1 MSESNLNVDGQ
12 AKISFSPGKMHAFL
26 EISAPVGSGAP
37 CKREQILK
45 ALQDNDITYG
55 IDDKVIDQVLQEQN
69 WNKKMLVAKGLEP
82 EDGVDG
88 KLIYKFPL
96 ANERLVPK
104 EDEKGNI
111 DYHERG
117 LIFNAKMGEVLVER
131 IPPTDGTPGR
141 DVTNREI
148 PSKRGRDW
156 RLPRGKNTVVDQEE
170 RNLYANCDGHVTV
183 VDGKV
188 MVDSVLVISQDIDF
202 GTGNIDFLGNIV
214 IHGNV
219 ATGFRVHATGD
230 IEIKGFIE
238 GAEVIAEG
246 SIAVKGGITAASK
259 GLVKAGQ
266 NIYARFIENSLVE
279 AVGDV
284 MVRDSIMQ
292 SQVRSGGSVIVSDR
306 RAIIVGGVIQA
317 FNLVQS
323 KVLGSQLATQTVI
336 EVGVN
341 PLLRQEYQNL
351 MKIKAEKKKVYDNLN
366 QNLQTFQRSA
376 VPLDSLSDKRRF
388 ALIKMLD
395 DFKSL
400 RQEMSSYEERLAFLE
415 GEFEKTHSAKVRVS
429 EVVYPGVRI
438 TIGQSVYIVNDPI
451 KYAEF
456 IYEGGEVRL
465 TSLS

>member
-1 MSESNLNVDGQ
+1 MSDSNLNIDGQ
-12 AKISFSPGKMHAFL
+12 VKISFSPGKMHAYL
-26 EISAPVGSGAP
+26 EVSAPIGSGAP
-37 CKREQILK
+37 CQREQVLK
-45 ALQDNDITYG
+45 ALQENDIVYG
-55 IDDKVIDQVLQEQN
+55 IDEKVIDQILEEQN
-69 WNKKMLVAKGLEP
+69 WGKRTLVAKGLEP
-82 EDGVDG
+82 QDGVDG
-88 KLIYKFPL
+88 KLIFKFPL
-96 ANERLVPK
+96 INERLELK
-104 EDEKGNI
+104 EDEKGRI

-117 LIFNAKMGEVLVER
+117 LIHNVKMGELLVER
-131 IPPTDGTPGR
+131 IPPTEGIPGR

-148 PSKRGRDW
+148 PPKRGRDW
-156 RLPRGKNTVVDQEE
+156 RLPRGKNTVADEEE
-170 RNLYANCDGHVTV
+170 RNLYANCDGHVTI

-202 GTGNIDFLGNIV
+202 ATGNIDFLGNII
-214 IHGNV
+214 IHGNI
-219 ATGFRVHATGD
+219 APGFKVHATGD
-230 IEIKGFIE
+230 IEIKGFVE
-238 GAEVIAEG
+238 GAQVIAEG
-246 SIAVKGGITAASK
+246 SIEVKGGITSGAK

-266 NIYARFIENSLVE
+266 NVYARFIENSIVE
-279 AVGDV
+279 AGGDV
-284 MVRDSIMQ
+284 VVRDSIMQ
-292 SQVRSGGSVIVSDR
+292 SQVRSGGSVVVSDR

-341 PLLRQEYQNL
+341 PHLRQEYQEL
-351 MKIKAEKKKVYDNLN
+351 MKTKAEKKKVYDSLN

-376 VPLDSLSDKRRF
+376 VPLDSLSDKRRL

-415 GEFEKTHSAKVRVS
+415 AEFEKSHTAKVRVS

-438 TIGQSVYIVNDPI
+438 TIGQAVYLVNDPI

-456 IYEGGEVRL
+456 IYQDGEVRL

>member
-1 MSESNLNVDGQ
+1 MSESNLNIDGQ
-12 AKISFSPGKMHAFL
+12 VKISFSPGKMHAFL
-26 EISAPVGSGAP
+26 EVSAPVGSGVP
-37 CKREQILK
+37 CQREHVLK
-45 ALQDNDITYG
+45 ALQDNDISYG

-69 WNKKMLVAKGLEP
+69 WNKRFLVAKGLEA
-82 EDGVDG
+82 ENGVDG

-96 ANERLVPK
+96 ATERLVPK

-117 LIFNAKMGEVLVER
+117 LICNVKMGELLVER

-141 DVTNREI
+141 DVTGREI

-188 MVDSVLVISQDIDF
+188 MVDSVLVIGQDIDF
-202 GTGNIDFLGNIV
+202 ATGNIDFLGNVV

-219 ATGFRVHATGD
+219 ASGFKVHATGD
-230 IEIKGFIE
+230 IEIKGFVE
-238 GAEVIAEG
+238 AAEVIADG
-246 SIAVKGGITAASK
+246 SIEVKGGITAGSK
-259 GLVKAGQ
+259 GVVKAGQ

-279 AVGDV
+279 AGADV
-284 MVRDSIMQ
+284 LVRESIMQ

-341 PLLRQEYQNL
+341 PLLRQEYQNI
-351 MKIKAEKKKVYDNLN
+351 IKVKSEKKKIYDNLN

-376 VPLDSLSDKRRF
+376 VPIDSLSDKKRLT
-388 ALIKMLD
+388 LIKMLD

-400 RQEMSSYEERLAFLE
+400 RQEMSSFEERLAFLE

-456 IYEGGEVRL
+456 IYDGGEVRL